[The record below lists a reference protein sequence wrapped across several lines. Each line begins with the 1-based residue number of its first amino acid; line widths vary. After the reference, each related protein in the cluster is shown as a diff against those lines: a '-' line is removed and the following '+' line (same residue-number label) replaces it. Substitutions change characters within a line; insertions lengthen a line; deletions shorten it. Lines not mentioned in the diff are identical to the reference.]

1 MEAPRS
7 DEEGRGGFDPGQ
19 IADTPDVLVAGT
31 AHAWSWPTRDE
42 IRRWVIAALPSLGV
56 AVAYYLTAK
65 LGLQQ
70 ELVGDQVTPYW
81 PPTGVAL
88 VALLVLGIRIWPGI
102 ALGAFVVNATIGS
115 SIIAA
120 TLITVGN
127 TVAPVCAFLLL
138 RWVGFRPQIDR
149 RRDAVALVFLGALG
163 GMLLSATIGTAAL
176 LLTDSIQVNDF
187 WSTWSVWWAGDAM
200 GVLVVTPF
208 LLVILTNL
216 RVPRGVPWLR
226 WVEGGC
232 LFASTLVV
240 SIVATTSQYEILFLV
255 FPVLI
260 WAALR
265 FQIVGVAPCA
275 LIVSTVAVI
284 SAGNGSGPFAEHDLL
299 ANMGTLQA
307 FNGTTA
313 LTALVLAAI
322 IAERNSAHEE
332 VESAV
337 NQLTAALG
345 QLDRGS
351 RIDLQMPPSTPEI
364 DDRA

>member
-31 AHAWSWPTRDE
+31 AHAWSWPTREE

-149 RRDAVALVFLGALG
+149 RRDAVALVFLGAPG

-176 LLTDSIQVNDF
+176 LLDGLVPVHCLLAA
-187 WSTWSVWWAGDAM
+187 WSVGLGGGGVGVLLGAP
-200 GVLVVTPF
+200 VLVVVLAHLPVAGG
-208 LLVILTNL
+208 L
-216 RVPRGVPWLR
+216 PWLR

-240 SIVATTSQYEILFLV
+240 SVVATTSE
-255 FPVLI
+255 
-260 WAALR
+260 
-265 FQIVGVAPCA
+265 
-275 LIVSTVAVI
+275 
-284 SAGNGSGPFAEHDLL
+284 
-299 ANMGTLQA
+299 
-307 FNGTTA
+307 
-313 LTALVLAAI
+313 
-322 IAERNSAHEE
+322 
-332 VESAV
+332 
-337 NQLTAALG
+337 
-345 QLDRGS
+345 
-351 RIDLQMPPSTPEI
+351 
-364 DDRA
+364 